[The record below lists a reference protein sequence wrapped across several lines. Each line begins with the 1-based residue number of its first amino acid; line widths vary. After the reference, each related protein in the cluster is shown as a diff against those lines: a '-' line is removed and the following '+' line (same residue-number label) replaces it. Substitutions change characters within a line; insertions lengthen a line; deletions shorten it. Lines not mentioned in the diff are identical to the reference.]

1 METELRETHRKTNRL
16 FIRAARSGGAIGFQ
30 FIVLV
35 TLIVAGATAAMPQT
49 GGGATLVGT
58 VKDGTGAVVVGA
70 KVKAVNTATNYVSE
84 TSTGSEGGYY
94 IPYLV
99 PGSYRITVDAP
110 GFKGYVR
117 EGLTL
122 MSAEVPRVDIILEVG
137 AHAESVTV
145 SGAAPLLNTENA
157 VSDYVLPADVITQVS
172 GLMKRTVYL
181 MEYMPGI
188 IDVQS
193 QAGYHIDGQAQN
205 SMGFTLDG
213 ITSKTPYNGTVNQ
226 VDGVVQASTD
236 AMEEVKV
243 LTAGV
248 SAEYGH
254 TSGGSVQA
262 VYKSGTNSLHASFED
277 RYLNGAWAHRDYLT
291 QVPVE
296 SMAPWYYETFD
307 LVVSGPIVIP
317 KLYNGRNKTFF
328 LADYA
333 INHEH
338 TVYEETTTVPTAAMM
353 AGNFA
358 FPEAAALGGGL
369 PIYDPQSTVLT
380 NGTYTRT
387 PFPNNQIPVSRF
399 DPVAVKYLALGI
411 WQPPNQPGT
420 PSRTGP
426 TNNLLAIESPRI
438 LYRDRWDG
446 KIDHQFSPDHKIY
459 FRYSQYHNRG
469 LNGDDFAKSEF
480 NSSQSINPVDDI
492 NGVISDTYIFSPTM
506 FNEMRV
512 GYNRRANST
521 PPRPAPPSGDST
533 WAAALG
539 MPGVTAPG
547 LPYFNIGYG
556 IGAMNNSRE
565 VGEDHVFQE
574 NLTKIKGP
582 HSLKMGYQMIQ
593 TWYDLKNASLP
604 AGQYNFGG
612 TELPFTPNT
621 GQTFAS
627 FLLGTVT
634 SATFTQQLAEFLP
647 RQWGHE
653 LYVQDDWKV
662 SPTLALNLGV
672 RWSYSSPFS
681 TKYGQQS
688 QFNPNA
694 IDPVTGLMGAITHP
708 AGVIGKRDL
717 NNFQPRLGLAW
728 NFAPKFVFRA
738 SFDVFTVDSPGTGG
752 FDEYSGTF
760 NILQPTGNPNYLFEL
775 KDGPGPIQYAEN
787 PNGTVPYTGASYS
800 SRTATWRDPNLRNP
814 YVMNWTA
821 GLQYQFARTW
831 LMKLTYQ
838 GNAGVALERSWNIN
852 QIPLSIALGGN
863 TTLQNTVYA
872 SQQNYLMYPQF
883 GAINFLSNFNHSTW
897 ESGNI
902 AIEKHYSSGLTF
914 NTSFNFSKCL
924 TNADNLAYYDRAG
937 KARCSYDQR
946 EGFGALVTYAL
957 PFGRG
962 QRWLNQGGFV
972 NAVLGGWSVNMTE
985 NTLSGIPLS
994 VSYSGSPY
1002 KYLTTANV
1010 NALEPIGQ
1018 VAVPNWTIGQRF
1030 PTSAQNPY
1038 FNMNAFTYPAAYT
1051 TGSLGAY
1058 VLQAPAILWNQF
1070 FVSKSWRFRE
1080 RYKVTLRADGHNLP
1094 WKRPNL
1100 AAPNT
1105 TYNVNSPGTFGR
1117 FTGTL
1122 GDFSNFGSAESNMQ
1136 ASIRVEF

>member
-1 METELRETHRKTNRL
+1 MAQGLWTMKTTRF
-16 FIRAARSGGAIGFQ
+16 FIQAAKSGAASDVRFLA
-30 FIVLV
+30 V
-35 TLIVAGATAAMPQT
+35 VALMVVAAAAAMAQT
-49 GGGATLVGT
+49 GDGATLVGT
-58 VKDGTGAVVVGA
+58 VKDATGAVVAGA
-70 KVKAVNTATNYVSE
+70 KLKAVNTATNYVSE
-84 TSTGSEGGYY
+84 TSTNAEGGYY
-94 IPYLV
+94 V
-99 PGSYRITVDAP
+99 PFLPPGNYRVTVEAP
-110 GFKGYVR
+110 GFKGFVR
-117 EGLTL
+117 DGLIL
-122 MSAEVPRVDIILEVG
+122 MAFDVPRVDIVLEVG
-137 AHAESVTV
+137 AQTESVTV
-145 SGAAPLLNTENA
+145 SGSTPLLNTENA
-157 VSDYVLPADVITQVS
+157 TSDYVLPADVITQVS

-248 SAEYGH
+248 SAEFGH
-254 TSGGSVQA
+254 TSGGSVKM

-277 RYLNGAWAHRDYLT
+277 RYLNGSWVARDYLT
-291 QVPVE
+291 QNPIPSNE
-296 SMAPWYYETFD
+296 PWYYETFD
-307 LVVSGPIVIP
+307 LVVSGPVVIP
-317 KLYNGRNKTFF
+317 KIYNGRNKTFW
-328 LADYA
+328 LSDYA

-338 TVYEETTTVPTAAMM
+338 TIYEETTTVPTAAML
-353 AGNFA
+353 AGNFS

-369 PIYDPQSTVLT
+369 PIYDPASTTL
-380 NGTYTRT
+380 NGSTYTRT
-387 PFPNNQIPVSRF
+387 LFPGNIIPQNRF

-411 WQPPNQPGT
+411 WQAPNQPGT
-420 PSRTGP
+420 PTRTGP
-426 TNNLLAIESPRI
+426 TNNLLAIESPRV
-438 LYRDRWDG
+438 LYRDRWDE
-446 KIDHQFSPDHKIY
+446 KIDHQFNPSHKIF

-469 LNGDDFAKSEF
+469 TNGDDFGKTEF
-480 NSSQSINPVDDI
+480 NSSEFINPVDDT
-492 NGVISDTYIFSPTM
+492 NGVLSDTYIFSPKM
-506 FNEMRV
+506 FNELQV

-521 PPRPAPPSGDST
+521 PPRPTPPAGETNWS
-533 WAAALG
+533 AALG
-539 MPGVTAPG
+539 LPGVVADG

-565 VGEDHVFQE
+565 VGEDHVLQD
-574 NLTKIKGP
+574 NLTRLEGR

-612 TELPFTPNT
+612 TEEPFTPNT

-647 RQWGHE
+647 RQWTHE
-653 LYVQDDWKV
+653 LYFQDDWKATPHL
-662 SPTLALNLGV
+662 SLNLGV

-688 QFNPNA
+688 QFNPNVV
-694 IDPVTGLMGAITHP
+694 DPVTGLMGAITHP
-708 AGVIGKRDL
+708 TGVIGKRDL

-728 NFAPKFVFRA
+728 NFSPKWVFRA

-752 FDEYSGTF
+752 FDEYAGTY
-760 NILQPTGNPNYLFEL
+760 NILQPTGNPNPVFEL
-775 KDGPGPIQYAEN
+775 SNGPGPIQYQVN
-787 PNGTVPYTGASYS
+787 PNGTVTYTGASYS
-800 SRTATWRDPNLRNP
+800 SRTATWRDPNLRSP
-814 YVMNWTA
+814 YVMNWT
-821 GLQYQFARTW
+821 GGFQYQFAPSW
-831 LMKLTYQ
+831 MMKVTYQ

-863 TTLQNTVYA
+863 TALQNTVYA
-872 SQQNYLMYPQF
+872 NQQSYMMYPQF
-883 GAINFLSNFNHSTW
+883 GAINYLSNFNHSTW

-902 AIEKHYSSGLTF
+902 AIEKRYSSGLTF
-914 NTSFNFSKCL
+914 STSFNFSKCL

-937 KARCSYDQR
+937 KARCSYDQQAA
-946 EGFGALVTYAL
+946 FGALVTYAL
-957 PFGRG
+957 PIGKGR
-962 QRWLNQGGFV
+962 RWLNGGGIS
-972 NAVLGGWSVNMTE
+972 NAILGGWSVNMTE

-1002 KYLTTANV
+1002 KYLTTASV
-1010 NALEPIGQ
+1010 NALGTIGQ
-1018 VAVPNWTIGQRF
+1018 AQVPNWSMGQRF
-1030 PTSAQNPY
+1030 PTAAQTPY
-1038 FNMNAFTYPAAYT
+1038 FNMSDFTYPAAFT
-1051 TGSLGAY
+1051 TGSLGAN
-1058 VLQAPAILWNQF
+1058 VLQAPAILWNQCF
-1070 FVSKSWRFRE
+1070 ASKSWKLERFKITVR
-1080 RYKVTLRADGHNLP
+1080 VDGHDLP

-1105 TYNVNSPGTFGR
+1105 TYNTSSPGTWAR

-1122 GDFSNFGSAESNMQ
+1122 GDFSNFGSAEANVQGSL
-1136 ASIRVEF
+1136 RVEF